1 MNRNQKI
8 IVAVLTA
15 VILAILGNILF
26 GNKSGKLPDKQEGKN
41 IKYLLALEAENK
53 DHELWISTY
62 GRVITSLET
71 DLSAEVGGRLLAGNV
86 SLRPGTSF
94 QKGDLLFKVFSDDFK
109 YQIKAKRSNFI
120 QLIAGTLP
128 DLQVD
133 LPNSLSK
140 WNSFYESINVNRDL
154 PPLPEV
160 NDSKELTYLASRNVL
175 TEYYNIKSD
184 EERLTK
190 YEVRAPFAGSILSV
204 SAVQGATVNPGTPII
219 RVIKTGEVEVES
231 PVSVENARRIKHGTK
246 VKLYTRE
253 GRHFSDGKVIR
264 ISETVNPNTQSV
276 MAYLSVDEKNKNE
289 MYAGQYYDIEIA
301 AGSTASSIVVPRRAL
316 ISNRTVHII
325 KDSSLVQSEVDVVF
339 SDDDSSVIR
348 GVENGAL
355 IVIEPVEF
363 IGKQT
368 TVAPIF
374 AR

>member
-140 WNSFYESINVNRDL
+140 WNSFYESINVNRVL
-154 PPLPEV
+154 PPLPVV

-175 TEYYNIKSD
+175 TEYYNIKRVSSSMSSD
-184 EERLTK
+184 RRSAAARNMPSLTRLAATAM
-190 YEVRAPFAGSILSV
+190 APSP
-204 SAVQGATVNPGTPII
+204 TPGNI
-219 RVIKTGEVEVES
+219 
-231 PVSVENARRIKHGTK
+231 
-246 VKLYTRE
+246 
-253 GRHFSDGKVIR
+253 
-264 ISETVNPNTQSV
+264 
-276 MAYLSVDEKNKNE
+276 
-289 MYAGQYYDIEIA
+289 
-301 AGSTASSIVVPRRAL
+301 
-316 ISNRTVHII
+316 
-325 KDSSLVQSEVDVVF
+325 
-339 SDDDSSVIR
+339 
-348 GVENGAL
+348 
-355 IVIEPVEF
+355 
-363 IGKQT
+363 
-368 TVAPIF
+368 
-374 AR
+374 